1 MTPAATVPDPAALLR
16 AAYGTWAASPVWT
29 LGALTTAGERVVG
42 GVRPG
47 LQWIEAGHLDAAVLV
62 DGAVARVRGARLL
75 QGLLGPVGPERVE
88 AAVRGRWVTC
98 PAEAWLRRG
107 ADHSALGWFGKGLDG
122 SDGVRLVTADD
133 ADGTLVA
140 RLLTRRGTVTVQ
152 RTRDGTTRLVQCLDR
167 SGFVRWTWDDVPL
180 VVPRPGPDEIVALD
194 EVLRSLGPGDGR
206 PGPVA
211 GPVAGPVPAADGR
224 PVREEPVRQP
234 GRATVEVFAPD
245 EPGEPWSL
253 YSDDLAAVLGVEAGH
268 EAQTLALRALA
279 VHVPHLVHLVE
290 GDSYDTVFSAYVPD
304 EPTARTV
311 AEVLRRLPARP

>member
-1 MTPAATVPDPAALLR
+1 MTPPATVPDPAALLR

-29 LGALTTAGERVVG
+29 LWALTTAGERVVG

-47 LQWIEAGHLDAAVLV
+47 MQWIEAGHLDAAVLV
-62 DGAVARVRGARLL
+62 DGAVARVRGTRLL
-75 QGLLGPVGPERVE
+75 QGLLGPVGPARVE
-88 AAVRGRWVTC
+88 AAVRGRWVSC

-107 ADHSALGWFGKGLDG
+107 VDHSALGWFGKGLDG
-122 SDGVRLVTADD
+122 SDDVRLVTADD
-133 ADGTLVA
+133 AGGTLVA

-167 SGFVRWTWDDVPL
+167 GGFVRWTWDDVPL
-180 VVPRPGPDEIVALD
+180 VVPRPGPDEVVALD
-194 EVLRSLGPGDGR
+194 EVLRSLGPAEDR
-206 PGPVA
+206 PE
-211 GPVAGPVPAADGR
+211 PVPAPAGR

-245 EPGEPWSL
+245 EPGEQWSL

-279 VHVPHLVHLVE
+279 MHVPHLVHLVE

-304 EPTARTV
+304 ERTAREI
-311 AEVLRRLPARP
+311 AEVLRRLQARP

>member
-1 MTPAATVPDPAALLR
+1 MTPAATVPDPAGLLR
-16 AAYGTWAASPVWT
+16 AAYGTWATSPVWT
-29 LGALTTAGERVVG
+29 LWALTTAGERVVG

-47 LQWIEAGHLDAAVLV
+47 MQWIEAGHLDAAVLV
-62 DGAVARVRGARLL
+62 EGAVARVRGTLLL
-75 QGLLGPVGPERVE
+75 QGLLGPVEPARVE

-122 SDGVRLVTADD
+122 SDDVRLVTADD
-133 ADGTLVA
+133 TGGTLVA

-180 VVPRPGPDEIVALD
+180 VVPRPAPDEVVALD
-194 EVLRSLGPGDGR
+194 EVLRALGPAPEPPA
-206 PGPVA
+206 PGPAHESA
-211 GPVAGPVPAADGR
+211 GEQPHEQAR
-224 PVREEPVRQP
+224 EPVRQP

-245 EPGEPWSL
+245 EPGEQWSL

-304 EPTARTV
+304 ERTAREV
-311 AEVLRRLPARP
+311 AEVLRRLPAGQ

>member
-1 MTPAATVPDPAALLR
+1 VTPLATVRDPAALLR
-16 AAYGTWAASPVWT
+16 AAYAAWAASPVWT
-29 LGALTTAGERVVG
+29 LWALTTAGERVVG

-47 LQWIEAGHLDAAVLV
+47 VQWIEAGHLDAAVHV
-62 DGAVARVRGARLL
+62 DGAVARVRGAMLL
-75 QGLLGPVGPERVE
+75 QGLLGPVAPAAVE

-98 PAEAWLRRG
+98 PADAWLRRG

-133 ADGTLVA
+133 AGGTLVA

-167 SGFVRWTWDDVPL
+167 NGFVRWTWDDVPL
-180 VVPRPGPDEIVALD
+180 VLPRPTPDEVVTLD
-194 EVLRSLGPGDGR
+194 EVLRSLGPA
-206 PGPVA
+206 PEPVRQE
-211 GPVAGPVPAADGR
+211 PDRAARDEPTR
-224 PVREEPVRQP
+224 EEPVREEPVRRP

-245 EPGEPWSL
+245 EPGEQWSL

-268 EAQTLALRALA
+268 EAQRLALQALA
-279 VHVPHLVHLVE
+279 THVPHLVHLVE

-311 AEVLRRLPARP
+311 AEVLRRL